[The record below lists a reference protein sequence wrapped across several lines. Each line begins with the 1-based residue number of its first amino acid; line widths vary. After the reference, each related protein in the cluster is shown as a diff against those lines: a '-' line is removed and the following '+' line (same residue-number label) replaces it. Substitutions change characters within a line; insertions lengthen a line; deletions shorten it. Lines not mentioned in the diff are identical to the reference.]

1 MGSEKR
7 LAQGSTVGLIL
18 GSRREDESE
27 KVEVLRLQDAR
38 PEVPSSTL
46 WCLEDLRGAG
56 KSLEASREEQS

>member
-1 MGSEKR
+1 M
-7 LAQGSTVGLIL
+7 GLIL

-27 KVEVLRLQDAR
+27 KVEVPRLQDAR
-38 PEVPSSTL
+38 PEVPGGTL

>member
-1 MGSEKR
+1 M
-7 LAQGSTVGLIL
+7 GLIL

-27 KVEVLRLQDAR
+27 KVEVPGLQDAR
-38 PEVPSSTL
+38 PEVPGSIL